1 MRNFET
7 LDDLEKYHTLTRK
20 KSFST
25 FTDSPRLRVAEK
37 EELSLIK
44 LAEKIEEKYQSF
56 KERAQ
61 VKNNQNERYRRT
73 GL

>member
-44 LAEKIEEKYQSF
+44 LAEKIK
-56 KERAQ
+56 
-61 VKNNQNERYRRT
+61 KNINPLKNERR
-73 GL
+73 